1 MSTPPVEQDVD
12 GNPSPEQILQS
23 LADYINSDLV
33 EVYPEECGPV
43 PQTVTVEFWNC
54 YVDFVNPFPFDDYEK
69 SKEISEFANSFPSEI
84 ASESHQLCGT
94 DFGQSYNSENYPNMD
109 YWDCMVEQVERLTN
123 TFFPPRLGYFG
134 APQGGYEFFVD
145 FLEDSGV
152 SIPDECAELGYF
164 YLSSEYAECIVTS
177 VLEKSDFTS
186 PSGQNTTDIFP
197 RDKTAT
203 LIFPDKIAESRSTSI
218 AQMSTASIS
227 FISSIVIICMIQRSY
242 TGLSSTFHRL
252 LFGLSI
258 ADILSS
264 FWLMLSTLMSPTYTS
279 GYIWNPRGNV
289 HSCDTQGFFLFLGIM
304 GAPLYNCSL
313 CFYYLAVVKFN
324 KKDAFIRKKL
334 EPFFHAVPILVS
346 VTGAIIILAKES
358 FNANGSYCWI
368 NERNSY
374 CEIESVS
381 CERGKD
387 VKIIFSIFAVGPII
401 ILPIVIVTTMVVMYR
416 EVIKIEKK
424 LSKYGVGA
432 LRQNLGDNK
441 KNDHQSDDAN
451 SASNKKSTI
460 QRVRG
465 WWTNLWPFNKSSARP
480 SRSNNSR
487 LQSRV
492 ILHKAI
498 LYSLAFLC
506 TYIFPF
512 VTSIQYWA
520 EYQTSSTLK
529 ILASTCF
536 PLQGFF
542 NFLVF
547 IHPKVTNTKRTKKLS
562 WFQSFVT
569 ALKSRGDKNKNGG
582 RSQLRSGGKKSK
594 SKTSQNTTAVD
605 APRFRQKRKKMIF
618 NRQPARRKKCRNRKF
633 IADTQ

>member
-43 PQTVTVEFWNC
+43 PQTVTFEFWNC

-84 ASESHQLCGT
+84 ASELLYIINRDH
-94 DFGQSYNSENYPNMD
+94 
-109 YWDCMVEQVERLTN
+109 
-123 TFFPPRLGYFG
+123 FFI
-134 APQGGYEFFVD
+134 QG
-145 FLEDSGV
+145 
-152 SIPDECAELGYF
+152 
-164 YLSSEYAECIVTS
+164 
-177 VLEKSDFTS
+177 
-186 PSGQNTTDIFP
+186 
-197 RDKTAT
+197 
-203 LIFPDKIAESRSTSI
+203 
-218 AQMSTASIS
+218 
-227 FISSIVIICMIQRSY
+227 SY

-387 VKIIFSIFAVGPII
+387 VKILFSIFAVGPII

-460 QRVRG
+460 QRVRV

-547 IHPKVTNTKRTKKLS
+547 IHPKVTNKKRTKKLS

>member
-1 MSTPPVEQDVD
+1 
-12 GNPSPEQILQS
+12 
-23 LADYINSDLV
+23 
-33 EVYPEECGPV
+33 
-43 PQTVTVEFWNC
+43 
-54 YVDFVNPFPFDDYEK
+54 
-69 SKEISEFANSFPSEI
+69 
-84 ASESHQLCGT
+84 
-94 DFGQSYNSENYPNMD
+94 
-109 YWDCMVEQVERLTN
+109 
-123 TFFPPRLGYFG
+123 
-134 APQGGYEFFVD
+134 
-145 FLEDSGV
+145 
-152 SIPDECAELGYF
+152 
-164 YLSSEYAECIVTS
+164 
-177 VLEKSDFTS
+177 
-186 PSGQNTTDIFP
+186 
-197 RDKTAT
+197 
-203 LIFPDKIAESRSTSI
+203 
-218 AQMSTASIS
+218 
-227 FISSIVIICMIQRSY
+227 MIQRSH

-264 FWLMLSTLMSPTYTS
+264 FWLMLSTLLSPTYTS

-346 VTGAIIILAKES
+346 VSGAIIILAKQS

-368 NERNSY
+368 NE
-374 CEIESVS
+374 
-381 CERGKD
+381 
-387 VKIIFSIFAVGPII
+387 KILFSIFAVGPFII
-401 ILPIVIVTTMVVMYR
+401 FPIVIVTTMVLMYR

-441 KNDHQSDDAN
+441 KKDHQSDDAN
-451 SASNKKSTI
+451 GASNNSTI

-465 WWTNLWPFNKSSARP
+465 WWTNLRPFNKSSARP
-480 SRSNNSR
+480 TRSNNSR

-498 LYSLAFLC
+498 LYSLAYLC

-520 EYQTSSTLK
+520 GYQTSSTLK
-529 ILASTCF
+529 ILTSTFF

-569 ALKSRGDKNKNGG
+569 ALKSRGDKNKRGG

-594 SKTSQNTTAVD
+594 SKNKTSKNTSAVG
-605 APRFRQKRKKMIF
+605 APRLRQKQKKMTDSPQEEEKVEIESSLQTHSSTVVGSGTYSSVVQTHGSHSSSD
-618 NRQPARRKKCRNRKF
+618 NIIVPF
-633 IADTQ
+633 IPSISESTDMKIEVRLDVHAKAQEDECNEDLRDEIDIEKGVSTTQ